1 MTFPYEPSDISSFNG
16 NAGTR
21 LDYADLFSNCT
32 ARAADYS
39 YTDPTCISSINWI
52 DSPSCSSQEDLLA
65 SLERFD
71 ILHCYP
77 YLDYPSGLQA
87 VNPAW
92 STCVDT
98 NYGGHF
104 ASVFDPP
111 HALTPA
117 PALGP
122 VPTKLSSL
130 PGAAPPSYATDPTPV
145 KTASPK
151 VAGPADGAPNH
162 LPTDKSPLVGVEPPI
177 GSDTP
182 SAEDP
187 PVGNDPSVDK
197 YPFMGSASPLG
208 NAQTDSSRGDSVRT
222 GDPVGDN
229 PRPSLANDPNDP
241 VTSESRPLVPLL
253 TPTKKDGPDPSVDSN
268 APQPSWAQGGDVS
281 PQNEASVQ
289 EGPVL
294 NFAGSIYTANQAS
307 QFLVAGETLIP
318 GGIVTISGMPI
329 SVDPGT
335 SIAVIGG
342 STQLL
347 KGAAAT
353 PKPVLTFAGSVY
365 TAGDSN
371 NFIIA
376 GKTLAKGGVIVV
388 DGTRLSID
396 PSGINVVVGSS
407 TQALSSP
414 FITAG
419 SGQRQ
424 VLTFHGSTYTD
435 DGSSNFVVD
444 GQTLAQGS
452 AITADGTQLS
462 YDQSRVIVGGTST
475 QILVTTRVDGPEQEP
490 VLSFDGSTY
499 SADSSSDFIIDGH
512 TLSKGGIITVDG
524 TRLSYD
530 PQGSE
535 VVIGTSTQSLATPG
549 ANTPQEEPLLT
560 FDGSTFTADAYS
572 DFVID
577 GQTLSKGAIITV
589 DGTRLSYNQQGSAIV
604 IGTSTQT
611 LSFATITPA
620 PTPTPIITFD
630 GSTYYADDASS
641 SEFVI
646 DGQTL
651 TKGGVVTV
659 HGTPISYA
667 VGGTDVVVGTST
679 EGVGLGGLIMDGFGG
694 GGGLNSNGP
703 VQFTGKAARDMRRTW
718 GCWVLLWGSAG
729 LCLVMGMGFAMS

>member
-1 MTFPYEPSDISSFNG
+1 MQLN
-16 NAGTR
+16 
-21 LDYADLFSNCT
+21 YADLFSNCT

-39 YTDPTCISSINWI
+39 YPQPACASSINWI
-52 DSPSCSSQEDLLA
+52 DSPSCSSQVYSLA
-65 SLERFD
+65 SLVDFD
-71 ILHCYP
+71 QLHCYP

-87 VNPAW
+87 VIPAW

-98 NYGGHF
+98 NFGGHF

-122 VPTKLSSL
+122 VPTKMSSL
-130 PGAAPPSYATDPTPV
+130 PGAAPASYATDPTPV
-145 KTASPK
+145 KTAAPK
-151 VAGPADGAPNH
+151 VAGPADGVPNN
-162 LPTDKSPLVGVEPPI
+162 LPTDKSPPVGDEPPV

-187 PVGNDPSVDK
+187 
-197 YPFMGSASPLG
+197 
-208 NAQTDSSRGDSVRT
+208 
-222 GDPVGDN
+222 
-229 PRPSLANDPNDP
+229 NDP
-241 VTSESRPLVPLL
+241 VTPESRPLVTLL
-253 TPTKKDGPDPSVDSN
+253 TPTTKDGPDPSVDSK

-307 QFLVAGETLIP
+307 QFLVAGETLTP
-318 GGIVTISGMPI
+318 GGVVTVSGMPI
-329 SVDPGT
+329 SMDPGA

-347 KGAAAT
+347 KGVAAT
-353 PKPVLTFAGSVY
+353 PKPVLTFTGSVY

-371 NFIIA
+371 DFIIA
-376 GKTLAKGGVIVV
+376 GKTLTKGGVIVV

-396 PSGINVVVGSS
+396 PSGTNVVIGSS
-407 TQALSSP
+407 TQALSP
-414 FITAG
+414 PIITAE

-424 VLTFHGSTYTD
+424 VLSFHGSTYTAD
-435 DGSSNFVVD
+435 SSSNFIVD
-444 GQTLAQGS
+444 GQTLTQGS

-462 YDQSRVIVGGTST
+462 YDQAGSRVIFGGTST
-475 QILVTTRVDGPEQEP
+475 QILATTRVDGPEQEP

-499 SADSSSDFIIDGH
+499 SADSSDFIIDGH

-535 VVIGTSTQSLATPG
+535 VVIGTSTQSLATLG

-560 FDGSTFTADAYS
+560 FDSSTFTADSQS

-589 DGTRLSYNQQGSAIV
+589 HGTRLSYNQQGSAIV

-630 GSTYYADDASS
+630 GSTYYANDAAS

-667 VGGTDVVVGTST
+667 FAGTDVVVETST
-679 EGVGLGGLIMDGFGG
+679 EAVGLGGLIINGFSGG
-694 GGGLNSNGP
+694 GDGGSNSNGP
-703 VQFTGKAARDMRRTW
+703 VQFTGKAARNTRSTW
-718 GCWVLLWGSAG
+718 DCWVLLWGSAG
-729 LCLVMGMGFAMS
+729 LCLVMGNAMS